1 MTSKQTIYKLTGRNT
16 PVRVRT
22 GVFHVLERE
31 SFAWQCPCLNPVFC
45 TPCKNVMICK
55 IFFPLTKFSHI
66 HLHWLNAICYNC
78 TNIINI
84 LGKMAH
90 SAYRL

>member
-1 MTSKQTIYKLTGRNT
+1 MTSKQIIYKLTGRNT
-16 PVRVRT
+16 PVRVPDR
-22 GVFHVLERE
+22 GVSCIGKRIF
-31 SFAWQCPCLNPVFC
+31 CLAMSVPQSGLC
-45 TPCKNVMICK
+45 THCKKCNDLQ